1 MNLMNHFPY
10 RLNLQFFAAE
20 GEGGGQPGDQQPANQ
35 HAGEGQNPQDG
46 GQNQQQEKML
56 PQSEVNN
63 LIAKEKKKATEKI
76 LRDLGIDDFE
86 NAKEGLKK
94 FKEWQESQKS
104 EAQKL
109 SDRLQALEKEKGSLS
124 EENERLKAQLSALKA
139 GVKADSVEDVVVL
152 ARNYISDDVDM
163 DQAIQKVLEKYPHF
177 KAQQQQEQQQ
187 QDPKPQFSTG
197 QHQKQTGNEPN
208 SLRDAL
214 AQRFQIIK

>member
-20 GEGGGQPGDQQPANQ
+20 GEGGGQPGDQQPVNQ
-35 HAGEGQNPQDG
+35 AGGEQNPQDG

-152 ARNYISDDVDM
+152 ARNYLSDDVDM

-177 KAQQQQEQQQ
+177 KTQQQ
-187 QDPKPQFSTG
+187 QDEQQPQKPMFSTG
-197 QHQKQTGNEPN
+197 QHQKDGK
-208 SLRDAL
+208 LDDFAAAL
-214 AQRFQIIK
+214 LGQK

>member
-10 RLNLQFFAAE
+10 RLNLQFFAADG

-35 HAGEGQNPQDG
+35 AGERQNPQDG
-46 GQNQQQEKML
+46 GQDQQQEKML

-109 SDRLQALEKEKGSLS
+109 SDRLQALEKERGSLS

-177 KAQQQQEQQQ
+177 KAQQQQDEQQPQ
-187 QDPKPQFSTG
+187 KPMFSTG
-197 QHQKQTGNEPN
+197 QHQKDGK
-208 SLRDAL
+208 LDDFAAAL
-214 AQRFQIIK
+214 LGQK